1 MKFTIATI
9 IATAMTLTPPARA
22 QGSVTGL
29 SPMRIDVAG
38 VRLGMPIEQVRTA
51 LAAASYACRPFGNE
65 ADFATRVAA
74 EVKSRT
80 GARGRAPYAT
90 GTMQLDCKGPSGEG
104 LTVTFAQ
111 VRTGSVV
118 DGYGLSIDGRT
129 VDLPALRRQLATKYG
144 RPTVGTGLRGSW
156 CDAGYRCGDGMV
168 FSEGP
173 TVIIDTSTAVAI
185 NATRGTRAEKADDAA
200 VMAAADR
207 LVPKKTR
214 AAF

>member
-1 MKFTIATI
+1 MKSTIASVI
-9 IATAMTLTPPARA
+9 VLMAVTPTARA
-22 QGSVTGL
+22 QTPRAGL
-29 SPMRIDVAG
+29 GPMRIDVAG

-51 LAAASYACRPFGNE
+51 LAAASYGCRPFGNE
-65 ADFATRVAA
+65 ADFAARVAA

-80 GARGRAPYAT
+80 GSRGPVPYTT
-90 GTMQLDCKGPSGEG
+90 GTMQLDCRGPNGEG

-129 VDLPALRRQLATKYG
+129 VDLPALRRQLTARYG
-144 RPTVGTGLRGSW
+144 RRTVGTDVRGSW
-156 CDAGYRCGDGMV
+156 CAGYRCGDGMV

-173 TVIIDTSTAVAI
+173 TVIIDTSTGVAI
-185 NATRGTRAEKADDAA
+185 NATRGTRAEKADDDA

>member
-1 MKFTIATI
+1 MKSTIAAL
-9 IATAMTLTPPARA
+9 IAVMAVTPTARA
-22 QGSVTGL
+22 QTPGAGL

-38 VRLGMPIEQVRTA
+38 VRLGMPIDRVRTA
-51 LAAASYACRPFGNE
+51 LTGASYVCRPFGNE

-80 GARGRAPYAT
+80 GARGQTPYTT
-90 GTMQLDCKGPSGEG
+90 GTMQLDCRGPNGEG

-111 VRTGSVV
+111 VRSGSMV

-129 VDLPALRRQLATKYG
+129 VDLPALRRQLTAKYG
-144 RPTVGTGLRGSW
+144 RRTVGTDLRGSW

-173 TVIIDTSTAVAI
+173 TVIIDTTTSVAI
-185 NATRGTRAEKADDAA
+185 NGTRGTRAEKADDAA
-200 VMAAADR
+200 VMAEADR

>member
-1 MKFTIATI
+1 MKSTIAAVIAALI
-9 IATAMTLTPPARA
+9 ITPAVRA
-22 QGSVTGL
+22 QAPRVGL
-29 SPMRIDVAG
+29 SPMKLDVAG
-38 VRLGMPIEQVRTA
+38 VRLGMPIGQVRTA
-51 LAAASYACRPFGNE
+51 LAAASYACTPFGNE

-80 GARGRAPYAT
+80 GSRGQVPYMT
-90 GTMQLDCKGPSGEG
+90 GTMQFDCRGPNGEG

-111 VRTGSVV
+111 VRTGVIV

-129 VDLPALRRQLATKYG
+129 VDLPAVRRQLTAKYG
-144 RPTVGTGLRGSW
+144 RRTVGTDLRGSW
-156 CDAGYRCGDGMV
+156 CDPGYRCGDAMV

-173 TVIIDTSTAVAI
+173 TVIIDTSTSVSI
-185 NATRGTRAEKADDAA
+185 NATRGTRAEKADDAE

-207 LVPKKTR
+207 LVPKKIR

>member
-1 MKFTIATI
+1 MNPRIATI
-9 IATAMTLTPPARA
+9 IAAMIITPAVRGQAPRA
-22 QGSVTGL
+22 GL
-29 SPMRIDVAG
+29 SPMRFDVAG
-38 VRLGMPIEQVRTA
+38 VRLGMPIGQVRTA

-65 ADFATRVAA
+65 ADFASRVAA

-80 GARGRAPYAT
+80 GSRGRVPYTT
-90 GTMQLDCKGPSGEG
+90 GTMQLDCRGPNGEG

-111 VRTGSVV
+111 VRTGSIV
-118 DGYGLSIDGRT
+118 DGYGLRIDGRT
-129 VDLPALRRQLATKYG
+129 VDLPALRRRLTAKYG
-144 RPTVGTGLRGSW
+144 RPKVGTELRGSW

-185 NATRGTRAEKADDAA
+185 NGTRGTRADRADDAA
-200 VMAAADR
+200 VMAEADR
-207 LVPKKTR
+207 LVPKKTG

>member
-1 MKFTIATI
+1 MKSTIAAVIAVLI
-9 IATAMTLTPPARA
+9 ITPAVRA
-22 QGSVTGL
+22 QTPRAGL
-29 SPMRIDVAG
+29 SPMKLDVAG
-38 VRLGMPIEQVRTA
+38 VSLGMPIGQVRTA

-80 GARGRAPYAT
+80 GSRGQVPYKT
-90 GTMQLDCKGPSGEG
+90 GTMQFNCRGPNGEG

-111 VRTGSVV
+111 VRAGSIV

-129 VDLPALRRQLATKYG
+129 IDLPAVRRQLTAKYG
-144 RPTVGTGLRGSW
+144 RPKVGTELRGSW

-173 TVIIDTSTAVAI
+173 TVTIDTSTAVAI
-185 NATRGTRAEKADDAA
+185 NATRGTRADRADDAA
-200 VMAAADR
+200 VMAEADR
-207 LVPKKTR
+207 LVPKKAG

>member
-1 MKFTIATI
+1 MKSTIATI
-9 IATAMTLTPPARA
+9 IALLTVTSAVQAQAPRA
-22 QGSVTGL
+22 GL

-38 VRLGMPIEQVRTA
+38 VRLGMRIEQVRTA

-65 ADFATRVAA
+65 ADFAARVAR

-80 GARGRAPYAT
+80 GARGEVPYTT
-90 GTMQLDCKGPSGEG
+90 GTMQLDCKGPNGEG

-111 VRTGSVV
+111 AQTGSVV
-118 DGYGLSIDGRT
+118 DGYGLNIDGRT
-129 VDLPALRRQLATKYG
+129 VDLPALRRQLAAKYG
-144 RPTVGTGLRGSW
+144 RPKVGTELRGSW
-156 CDAGYRCGDGMV
+156 CDVGYPCGESMV

-173 TVIIDTSTAVAI
+173 TVIIDTTTSVSI
-185 NATRGTRAEKADDAA
+185 NATCGTRADKADDAA

>member
-1 MKFTIATI
+1 MKSTIATI
-9 IATAMTLTPPARA
+9 IAAVTMTPSAQAQTPRA
-22 QGSVTGL
+22 GL
-29 SPMRIDVAG
+29 SPLRIDVAG

-51 LAAASYACRPFGNE
+51 LATASYACRPFGNE
-65 ADFATRVAA
+65 ADFAARVAR

-80 GARGRAPYAT
+80 GARGEVPYTT
-90 GTMQLDCKGPSGEG
+90 GTMQLDCRGPNGEG

-111 VRTGSVV
+111 TQAGSVV
-118 DGYGLSIDGRT
+118 DGYGLAIDGRT
-129 VDLPALRRQLATKYG
+129 IDLPALRRQLTSKYG
-144 RPTVGTGLRGSW
+144 RPTVGTGMRGSW

-173 TVIIDTSTAVAI
+173 TVIIDTTTSVSI
-185 NATRGTRAEKADDAA
+185 NATRGGRADKADDAS

>member
-1 MKFTIATI
+1 MKSTIATV
-9 IATAMTLTPPARA
+9 IAGMAMMPTAQAQPAR
-22 QGSVTGL
+22 TGL

-38 VRLGMPIEQVRTA
+38 VRLGMSFEQVRPA

-65 ADFATRVAA
+65 ADFAARVAA

-80 GARGRAPYAT
+80 GARGRVPYTT
-90 GTMQLDCKGPSGEG
+90 GTMQLDCRGPNGEG
-104 LTVTFAQ
+104 LTVTFSQA
-111 VRTGSVV
+111 RTGGVV

-129 VDLPALRRQLATKYG
+129 VDLPALRRQLTAKYG
-144 RPTVGTGLRGSW
+144 RPTVGTDMRGSW

-173 TVIIDTSTAVAI
+173 TVIIDTTTSISI
-185 NATRGTRAEKADDAA
+185 NATRGTPADRADDAA

>member
-1 MKFTIATI
+1 MKYTFAI
-9 IATAMTLTPPARA
+9 IVAAMITTSPVHAQMARA
-22 QGSVTGL
+22 GL
-29 SPMRIDVAG
+29 GPMRIDVAG
-38 VRLGMPIEQVRTA
+38 VRLGMPIGQVRTA
-51 LAAASYACRPFGNE
+51 LASASYACTPFGNE

-80 GARGRAPYAT
+80 GSRGAVPYTT
-90 GTMQLDCKGPSGEG
+90 GTMQLDCRGPNGEG

-111 VRTGSVV
+111 APTGSVV
-118 DGYGLSIDGRT
+118 DGYGLNIDGRT
-129 VDLPALRRQLATKYG
+129 VDLPALRRQLTAKYG
-144 RPTVGTGLRGSW
+144 HRTVGTELRGSW
-156 CDAGYRCGDGMV
+156 CDAGYRCGDAIV

-173 TVIIDTSTAVAI
+173 TVIIDTTTSVSI
-185 NATRGTRAEKADDAA
+185 NATRGTRADKADDAA

>member
-1 MKFTIATI
+1 MKFTTATI
-9 IATAMTLTPPARA
+9 IAAMTMAPASQAQKQRA
-22 QGSVTGL
+22 GL

-38 VRLGMPIEQVRTA
+38 VSLGMPIQQVRTA
-51 LAAASYACRPFGNE
+51 LETASYACKPFGNE
-65 ADFATRVAA
+65 ADFASRVAA

-80 GARGRAPYAT
+80 GARGRIPYTT
-90 GTMQLDCKGPSGEG
+90 GTMQFDCTGPNGEG
-104 LTVTFAQ
+104 LRVTFAQ

-118 DGYGLSIDGRT
+118 DGYSLNIDGRT
-129 VDLPALRRQLATKYG
+129 VDLPAVRRQVIAKYG
-144 RPTVGTGLRGSW
+144 HRTVGTDLRGSW
-156 CDAGYRCGDGMV
+156 CDAGYPCGDSMV

-173 TVIIDTSTAVAI
+173 TVIIDSATGISI
-185 NATRGTRAEKADDAA
+185 NATRGTRAEKADDLA

>member
-1 MKFTIATI
+1 MKFKTATI
-9 IATAMTLTPPARA
+9 IAAMNVASAIHA
-22 QGSVTGL
+22 QKPQAGL

-51 LAAASYACRPFGNE
+51 LKTASYACRPFGNE
-65 ADFATRVAA
+65 ADFASRVAA

-80 GARGRAPYAT
+80 GSRGQVPYTT
-90 GTMQLDCKGPSGEG
+90 GTMQFDCTGPNGEG
-104 LTVTFAQ
+104 LRVTFSQ

-118 DGYGLSIDGRT
+118 DGYSLNIDGRT
-129 VDLPALRRQLATKYG
+129 VDLPALRRQLTARYG
-144 RPTVGTGLRGSW
+144 RRTVGTDVRGSW
-156 CDAGYRCGDGMV
+156 CDVGYPCGESMV

-173 TVIIDTSTAVAI
+173 TVIIDTSTGISI
-185 NATRGTRAEKADDAA
+185 NATRGTRADKADDAA